1 MRIENGV
8 AQPVATNAALLSEEE
23 KRRAVETMDSHIMGL
38 KHQQR
43 GDNAVQKAHAKA
55 VLSQTASAT
64 AAKTT
69 VAGPSAGNRPK
80 GWDQCL
86 KFARMT
92 KAQGVQGNE
101 LVRTWKT
108 TCEPAV
114 ESGVATERY
123 KLMCNS
129 LGGAVE
135 PFAAQHDYDVM
146 QLCDAVMTVFHDVL
160 AQ

>member
-1 MRIENGV
+1 MR
-8 AQPVATNAALLSEEE
+8 
-23 KRRAVETMDSHIMGL
+23 
-38 KHQQR
+38 
-43 GDNAVQKAHAKA
+43 
-55 VLSQTASAT
+55 
-64 AAKTT
+64 
-69 VAGPSAGNRPK
+69 PSKLRYIIGTIIDVR
-80 GWDQCL
+80 
-86 KFARMT
+86 T
-92 KAQGVQGNE
+92 KAKGVQGAE
-101 LVRTWKT
+101 LVRVWKA

-114 ESGVATERY
+114 ESGMATERY